1 MAPWDDG
8 DGEKPRWSPSPE
20 QVPFSGQLSW
30 ELLLN
35 PSSQHGE
42 SYGTPK
48 GNGERGFVS
57 QKGVQNNRESCG
69 LGGVRSCCR
78 GGCGSL
84 KGVLRGHW
92 LGLAQGVR
100 SRAQGE
106 SLRPLPAWG
115 SLPHCTL
122 QLNQPPTSGSA

>member
-1 MAPWDDG
+1 MEP
-8 DGEKPRWSPSPE
+8 KPRASAFFRAAQLGAAPE
-20 QVPFSGQLSW
+20 PQFPAWGVIW
-30 ELLLN
+30 
-35 PSSQHGE
+35 
-42 SYGTPK
+42 TPK

-57 QKGVQNNRESCG
+57 QKGVQNNWESCG